1 MGQLYGFIQGEMENS
16 QTTPEQHQPVVT
28 FPTASA
34 PKAGMPKWPF
44 AAGGVLL
51 ILGIG
56 GFFLMQS
63 QNVSEETASPTPFVS
78 GLSSIETPVPTEAPS
93 ATVSPTPSSAPVTD
107 TVRASLAI
115 EVQNGTGTAGD
126 AGLAKKQLDT
136 LGYKKV
142 TTGNASD
149 TSATQ
154 TVITYT
160 SEVSAAAVAEITTAI
175 ESVFGPVS
183 AQKGVLTGTTSVRV
197 VTGPKKSGGNL
208 STKTA
213 TPTATAKATAT
224 PTPKP
229 LSASSTPTA
238 TPTPKPISN

>member
-1 MGQLYGFIQGEMENS
+1 MSFAYAFIQGEMENIQS
-16 QTTPEQHQPVVT
+16 APEQHQPVVT

-34 PKAGMPKWPF
+34 PKSGMPKWPF

-56 GFFLMQS
+56 GYFLMQS
-63 QNVSEETASPTPFVS
+63 SRTDLEETPSPTPFVS
-78 GLSSIETPVPTEAPS
+78 GLSSIETPVPTDTP
-93 ATVSPTPSSAPVTD
+93 TTTTSPTPSSVPVTD
-107 TVRASLAI
+107 AIRTALAV
-115 EVQNGTGTAGD
+115 EVQNGTGTPGD

-160 SEVSAAAVAEITTAI
+160 SEVTAATVSEITTAI
-175 ESVFGPVS
+175 EAVFGPVS
-183 AQKGVLTGTTSVRV
+183 AQKGVLTGTTSVRI
-197 VTGPKKSGGNL
+197 VTGPKKTTGNL
-208 STKTA
+208 SAKTA
-213 TPTATAKATAT
+213 TPTATAKATT
-224 PTPKP
+224 TPKP
-229 LSASSTPTA
+229 TGTASATP